1 MHRRY
6 HFAYLAVILTVF
18 ALILLSFIFTE
29 PMPESQTYYII
40 EPISITSANEYERE
54 FLFDVSSPD
63 IYKNDF
69 AFFAKHQ
76 YIKIYSDDE
85 LIYSYDY
92 DGDIWG
98 HTTGAAW
105 IFIDIPY
112 EASELKVVLTAAYD
126 LAKDDIPSF
135 FIGDRLGIFQDIYK
149 NSIPTLFISLLILI
163 FGIILIIYWF
173 FLVHRFHIDK
183 SLFYLGF
190 LSALIG
196 IYLLNETDAAIIGL
210 HRRTACI
217 QITYLI
223 LMTLSPTG
231 IIFIKEFLGT
241 VENRIWKLLC
251 IASLIEFLVCVALQF
266 FNIYDLRETL
276 FITHLIILLTGIYL
290 TATLI
295 IKLCQHDY
303 SSMLRASLL
312 GVVILVVS
320 VLLNLIMYYADTSVS
335 DTSIITRL
343 GFLLFI
349 LILSREAARS
359 SLELMKKGRQ
369 TEVYQKLAIKDMLTG
384 LNNRNAYMSD
394 INALTSY
401 HDIMIISF
409 DLNDLKK
416 CNDTLGHGEGDLY
429 LLNAARIL
437 REVFSPYGLCYRIG
451 GDEFCALI
459 KNASQCPIGHLTA
472 ILETKEKQF
481 NVDHPH
487 YNMHISFGYA
497 IYNHMLDADLEQT
510 RNRADAIMYENK
522 RRSKGKNEH
531 LHS

>member
-6 HFAYLAVILTVF
+6 HLAYLAIIFTVF
-18 ALILLSFIFTE
+18 TLILLAFIYTA
-29 PMPESQTYYII
+29 PMPEGRSYHSI
-40 EPISITSANEYERE
+40 EPISITTINEYERE
-54 FLFDVSSPD
+54 FLFDVSNLD
-63 IYKNDF
+63 VYQNDF
-69 AFFAKHQ
+69 AFFTKHQ
-76 YIKIYSDDE
+76 YIKVYSNDE
-85 LIYSYDY
+85 LIYSYAY
-92 DGDIWG
+92 DGGIWG
-98 HTTGAAW
+98 HTTGASW
-105 IFIDIPY
+105 NFIDIPY
-112 EASELKVVLTAAYD
+112 EATELKVVLTAAYD
-126 LAKDDIPSF
+126 LVKNDIPPF
-135 FIGDRLGIFQDIYK
+135 FIGDKLGIFQDIYK
-149 NSIPTLFISLLILI
+149 ASIPTLLISLLILI
-163 FGIILIIYWF
+163 FGIILITYWV
-173 FLVHRFHIDK
+173 FLVHRFDINK

-196 IYLLNETDAAIIGL
+196 IYLLNETEAAVIGI
-210 HRRTACI
+210 HHRTACI
-217 QITYLI
+217 QITYLT

-241 VENRIWKLLC
+241 VENKIWKLLC
-251 IASLIEFLVCVALQF
+251 VASLIEFLVCVALQF
-266 FNIYDLRETL
+266 LNIYDLRETL
-276 FITHLIILLTGIYL
+276 FVTHLIILLTGIYL

-295 IKLCQHDY
+295 IKLYQHEY
-303 SSMLRASLL
+303 SSMLKASLL
-312 GVVILVVS
+312 GVIILVAS
-320 VLLNLIMYYADTSVS
+320 VLLNLMMYYANTSVS

-416 CNDTLGHGEGDLY
+416 CNDNLGHGEGDLY
-429 LLNAARIL
+429 LLNAAKIL
-437 REVFSPYGLCYRIG
+437 REVFSPYGSCYRIG
-451 GDEFCALI
+451 GDEFCVLI

-481 NVDHPH
+481 NVDHPI
-487 YNMHISFGYA
+487 YNMHISLGYA
-497 IYNHMLDADLEQT
+497 IYNHMIDADLEQT
-510 RNRADAIMYENK
+510 RNRADAIMYEHK
-522 RRSKGKNEH
+522 RKSKEEN
-531 LHS
+531 LR